1 MKKRILSLVLC
12 AAMLLSMCLFLG
24 AGVMDDTTA
33 DGSAETTESYIPA
46 VNFTNVAPFVQANAQ
61 AANGPARAPL
71 RASANDGSTT
81 PPDPAKDKD
90 NEGLVTSKTATANKD
105 GTYTITLEAYATGSK
120 VITEIQKD
128 VPTDIVLVLDQSGSM
143 KNDMGTVTYEPYSGK
158 DSTNT
163 KNYDRRHNG
172 GSANLWYP
180 LSDDSY
186 VPVNVEKTQA
196 YTALSTNLKNYT
208 SSWWSTT
215 SDCYYYYKDAL
226 YEKVGGE
233 YKKVTVTRT
242 GSGRQTYYTYT
253 FSDGTEVVSEGD
265 NSVPNKDPNFS
276 SHGPLYT
283 LAEDGNSTVYTYTY
297 KDANGVTQNIGK
309 STGANER
316 YAKFYERSVSASG
329 GGTRLAALKSAATEF
344 AESVATKA
352 AGKDGRLGTDD
363 DIDHRI
369 AVVGF
374 ADTDED
380 YGYNTGVFI
389 GSKMTKYKNVSSVYA
404 TALQSMKTTD
414 GQNNVTASLG
424 ALQTSG
430 ATRTDLGMEMAKG
443 ILDANPVPADQ
454 TRNRVVIVFTDGSPT
469 DFNGFQVNVANSA
482 ITTANNIKSGGATV
496 YGIGIFAGADA
507 TSPGTEPTS
516 DLGQSSSALP
526 AACNWFMQNL
536 SSNNGEVR
544 NPSYYLS
551 AADAKSL
558 KNIFK
563 QISDQIE
570 TGGSSTTLSSEAV
583 VKDIISQQFCL
594 PAGTTAEQIRLQT
607 YACTGKTG
615 DTYQWSTT
623 NNGNMGATASILSD
637 GQVSVTGFDF
647 ADNWCGVETQTDG
660 TEVPRGH
667 KLVISF
673 EVVPKDGFLGGNNVY
688 TNDSAGVYENSEA
701 EKPLRTF
708 NQPTVNVPIGN
719 VSVTAADKNVYLLGD
734 LTAAKLKNGATVKV
748 GDVPLDLTNDNYGL
762 KPWQTAYVNIEVT
775 ITDKDGNV
783 VTTDGFS
790 GLTDDEKYTVTVK
803 VSPKTE
809 AKETNIGGAAA
820 TAKTSSGTANVNV
833 YKPVLTYKDSEGYY
847 GDTAPDFAGNLTNTV
862 WKHDET
868 EAPDSMGTE
877 PTLTLTYTPEADKI
891 AGDKIN
897 TRTDVGVAVAVMINE
912 TPVTDSVR
920 FKHTDCAGTTC
931 TVPADCKFVLHVNTC
946 SLTISKTVTG
956 DDGWDPHQ
964 TFVFKVTNNTTKETM
979 EVVITGTGSKKITG
993 LPVGS
998 YTVTEDTGWSWSYT
1012 AVRGN
1017 NTKVTLSSAHD
1028 SDTVGVTN
1036 KYNKPNWL
1044 TSIADVINKWVSAT
1058 QIQQIPG
1065 KN

>member
-12 AAMLLSMCLFLG
+12 AALLLSLCLFMG
-24 AGVMDDTTA
+24 AGVAGDA
-33 DGSAETTESYIPA
+33 PATEDFVPA
-46 VNFTNVAPFVQANAQ
+46 VNFTNVAPLVQANAQ
-61 AANGPARAPL
+61 AANNPARAPML
-71 RASANDGSTT
+71 TANVNAVTTRAT
-81 PPDPAKDKD
+81 DK
-90 NEGLVTSKTATANKD
+90 GVVTSKTAAKNAD

-120 VITEIQKD
+120 VISEIQKD

-143 KNDMGTVTYEPYSGK
+143 ADDMGTVKYDKYSNK
-158 DSTNT
+158 NSTNI

-180 LSDDSY
+180 LSDGTY
-186 VPVNVEKTQA
+186 VPVNVEKSKV
-196 YTALSTNLKNYT
+196 YNALPTNLKNSVDNGNKESY
-208 SSWWSTT
+208 WKYV
-215 SDCYYYYKDAL
+215 DVL
-226 YEKVGGE
+226 YEKVGDT
-233 YKKVTVTRT
+233 YQKVTVTYAGHWWDGYT
-242 GSGRQTYYTYT
+242 YTYT
-253 FSDGTEVVSEGD
+253 FSDGHQVVSEGSS
-265 NSVPNKDPNFS
+265 SVPDFGS
-276 SHGPLYT
+276 RGPLYA
-283 LAEDGNSTVYTYTY
+283 LAADGDSTVYTYTY
-297 KDANGVTQNIGK
+297 TDADGVTQTIGT

-316 YAKFYERSVSASG
+316 YAKFYQRSVSSSG

-344 AESVATKA
+344 ANSVATKA
-352 AGKDGRLGTDD
+352 AGKDGQLGTDD
-363 DIDHRI
+363 DVDHRI

-389 GSKMTKYKNVSSVYA
+389 GSKMTKYKNASSVYA

-507 TSPGTEPTS
+507 TSPGTKPTKNLS
-516 DLGQSSSALP
+516 DNSSALP

-536 SSNNGEVR
+536 SSNNGVVQ

-551 AADAKSL
+551 AADAESL

-615 DTYQWSTT
+615 GTYQWSTT
-623 NNGNMGATASILSD
+623 SKGNMGATASILSD

-673 EVVPKDGFLGGNNVY
+673 EVVPKDGFLGGNDVF
-688 TNDSAGVYENSEA
+688 TNANAAIYANSTSQLPVA
-701 EKPLRTF
+701 TF
-708 NQPTVNVPIGN
+708 ERPQVNVPIQP
-719 VSVTAADKNVYLLGD
+719 VTVTAAEQNVYLLGD
-734 LTAAKLKNGATVKV
+734 LTADQLKAGATASV
-748 GDVPLDLTNDNYGL
+748 GGVSLNLNADNYGL
-762 KPWQTAYVNIEVT
+762 ETWQTEYVDITVSVT
-775 ITDKDGNV
+775 DENGNV
-783 VTTDGFS
+783 ITNLSDLKDDVTYS
-790 GLTDDEKYTVTVK
+790 VAVTVA
-803 VSPKTE
+803 PKT
-809 AKETNIGGAAA
+809 ASTAADAA
-820 TAKTSSGTANVNV
+820 TEQTGNSTASVNV
-833 YKPVLTYKDSEGYY
+833 FKPELTFKDSEGYY
-847 GDTAPDFAGNLTNTV
+847 GDTAPGFDGNLTATV
-862 WKHDET
+862 WKHGET
-868 EAPDSMGTE
+868 EANTDAMGAAPE
-877 PTLTLTYTPEADKI
+877 LTLTYTPDTDAVVD
-891 AGDKIN
+891 GKIN
-897 TRTDVGVAVAVMINE
+897 TRTDFGVAAAVKIGE
-912 TPVTDSVR
+912 TDVTANTT
-920 FKHTDCAGTTC
+920 FQHTSCEGKTC
-931 TVPADCKFVLHVNTC
+931 TLPDGTAFLCHVNTC
-946 SLTISKTVTG
+946 SLKITKAVEG
-956 DDGWDPHQ
+956 NGANPNQ
-964 TFVFKVTNNTTKETM
+964 TFVFNVMKGDNLVTTVVLKANTSTT
-979 EVVITGTGSKKITG
+979 ITG
-993 LPVGS
+993 LAIGD
-998 YTVTEDTGWSWSYT
+998 YTVVEDTNWSWSYT
-1012 AVRGN
+1012 ADKDG
-1017 NTKVTLSSAHD
+1017 KAEVTLDKNNGYDRTA
-1028 SDTVGVTN
+1028 VITN
-1036 KYNKPNWL
+1036 HYDKHNWL
-1044 TSIADVINKWVSAT
+1044 TSIADVINTWISGSAE
-1058 QIQQIPG
+1058 Q